1 MKWKWFNWIC
11 ERAKLWFSPK
21 YTQNRPH
28 FVSKNAWSYRSK
40 GKLTAAQMLYLKL
53 GAM

>member
-11 ERAKLWFSPK
+11 QRAKLWFLPK
-21 YTQNRPH
+21 RTQNRPH
-28 FVSKNAWSYRSK
+28 FVSKNAWWYRSK
-40 GKLTAAQMLYLKL
+40 GKLTAAQVLYLKL